1 MSILAA
7 YALPHPP
14 LIIPGVADDRA
25 AVIHATQAACR
36 EVGRRIAALM
46 PQTIVISSPHSI
58 MYRDYLH
65 VSPGGGARGSFA
77 SFGAPRARYDC
88 TYDEEFVR
96 ELVWTCE
103 DDDLPVGTEGQ
114 RSRELDHGTMIA
126 LHFIEEGYRE
136 LGLSPNFHVV
146 RMGLSG
152 LSPEF
157 HYRVGRC
164 VQEVAAKLGRD
175 VVFVASGDL
184 SHKLAPDGPYG
195 FAPEGPVFDEEICR
209 AFEAG
214 DLTALLAIDHSCS
227 ERAAECGLRS
237 FQIMAGTLDHTA
249 VRGELLSYEGPFGV
263 GYGVGAFELL
273 SAPGTEDGIDRLG
286 DYLEIR
292 RERLDETREQESIH
306 VKLARYSL
314 ENYVRTG
321 KYAPLPEGLPEELT
335 DVRAGCFVSLKEDGE
350 LRGCIGTISAV
361 QASLAEEILNNAVS
375 AGCFDPR
382 FPAVREDELDSL
394 VYDVDVLGDAEPIGS
409 IDELD
414 PVRYGV
420 IVSTADGRRGLLLPN
435 LDGVDTADEQVEI
448 AARKGQ
454 INLKRDKWQL
464 ERFEVVRHL

>member
-14 LIIPGVADDRA
+14 LIIPGVADGRA
-25 AVIHATQAACR
+25 EGIPATQAACK

-46 PQTIVISSPHSI
+46 PQTIVISSPHSV

-88 TYDEEFVR
+88 VYDEEFVR
-96 ELVWTCE
+96 ELVWACE
-103 DDDLPVGTEGQ
+103 DDGLPVGTEGQ

-136 LGLSPNFHVV
+136 LGLSPSFHVV

-152 LSPEF
+152 MSPEF

-164 VQEVAAKLGRD
+164 VQQVAAKLGRD

-209 AFEAG
+209 AFDSG
-214 DLTALLAIDHSCS
+214 DLTALLTIDHSCS

-237 FQIMAGTLDHTA
+237 FQIMAGALDHTA
-249 VRGELLSYEGPFGV
+249 IRGELLSYEGPFGV

-273 SAPGTEDGIDRLG
+273 SAPGTDEDIDRLG

-292 RERLDETREQESIH
+292 RGRLAATREQESIH
-306 VKLARYSL
+306 VRLARYSL
-314 ENYVRTG
+314 ETYVRTG
-321 KYAPLPEGLPEELT
+321 NMAELPEGLPEELLET
-335 DVRAGCFVSLKEDGE
+335 RAGCFVSLKEDGE
-350 LRGCIGTISAV
+350 LRGCIGTISPIRE
-361 QASLAEEILNNAVS
+361 SLAEEILANAVS
-375 AGCFDPR
+375 AGCHDPR

-394 VYDVDVLGDAEPIGS
+394 VYDVDVLGEPEPAAGIE
-409 IDELD
+409 DLD
-414 PVRYGV
+414 PMRYGV

-435 LDGVDTADEQVEI
+435 LDGVDTAEEQVEI

-454 INLKRDKWQL
+454 INLKRDRWQL